1 MRSRWHRQKDAW
13 LMGVLNCTPDSFS
26 DGGNFIDVEAATRHG
41 LRMWDEGAA
50 IIDVGGE
57 STRPGACSVSL
68 QEELDRVIPV
78 IRNLS
83 AAGCPVSLDTMKAE
97 VMRQGIAAGATL
109 INDVSALTFDG
120 ESMDIVA
127 EAGVDVCLMHM
138 QGSPASMQL
147 APQYTNVVDEVCAY
161 FDSRLDACIQAGIRE
176 TSILIDPGI
185 GFGKRLADNL
195 ALIRSM
201 PVLKQRFELPLLL
214 GVSRKSFLG
223 AITGSDVSDREIE
236 TAVAGSMGIA
246 YGADVLRV
254 HNVAL
259 QMRAIQVASAIAGE
273 PSCMQE

>member
-1 MRSRWHRQKDAW
+1 MRSRWHRHKDAW

-41 LRMWDEGAA
+41 LRMRDEGAA

-57 STRPGACSVSL
+57 STRPGACAVPV

-78 IRNLS
+78 IRSLS
-83 AAGCPVSLDTMKAE
+83 AAGCLISLDTMKAE
-97 VMRQGIAAGATL
+97 VMQQGIAAGASL
-109 INDVSALTFDG
+109 INDVSALTYDP
-120 ESMDIVA
+120 ESMNVVA
-127 EAGVDVCLMHM
+127 AAGVDVCLMHM
-138 QGSPASMQL
+138 QGSPASMQVS
-147 APQYTNVVDEVCAY
+147 PQYRNVVDEVCAY
-161 FDSRLDACIQAGIRE
+161 FDARLNACLQAGIRE
-176 TSILIDPGI
+176 ASILIDPGI
-185 GFGKRLADNL
+185 GFGKRLEDNL
-195 ALIRSM
+195 ALIRNI
-201 PVLKQRFELPLLL
+201 PILKQRFGLPLLL

-236 TAVAGSMGIA
+236 TSVAGGMGIA

-273 PSCMQE
+273 PSCMPE